1 MLSLQYLMQSES
13 SAVFCKLG
21 LHVLRRETVLKIY
34 VNLALKLTLLLETGP
49 SSRTLKILVLS

>member
-13 SAVFCKLG
+13 SAVFCKLE

-34 VNLALKLTLLLETGP
+34 VNLALKLTILLETGP
-49 SSRTLKILVLS
+49 SSRTLNILVLS

>member
-13 SAVFCKLG
+13 SAVFCKLE
-21 LHVLRRETVLKIY
+21 LHVLRRETVFKIY
-34 VNLALKLTLLLETGP
+34 VNLALKLTILLETGP

>member
-13 SAVFCKLG
+13 SAVFCKLE

-34 VNLALKLTLLLETGP
+34 VHLTLKLTILLETGP

>member
-13 SAVFCKLG
+13 SAVFCKLE
-21 LHVLRRETVLKIY
+21 LHVLRRGTVLKIY
-34 VNLALKLTLLLETGP
+34 VNLALKLTILLETGP

>member
-13 SAVFCKLG
+13 SAVFCKLE

-34 VNLALKLTLLLETGP
+34 VNLALKLTIHLETGP
-49 SSRTLKILVLS
+49 SSRTLNIPVLS

>member
-13 SAVFCKLG
+13 STVFCKLE
-21 LHVLRRETVLKIY
+21 LHVVRRETVLKIY
-34 VNLALKLTLLLETGP
+34 VNLALKLTILLETGP

>member
-13 SAVFCKLG
+13 SVVFCKLE

-34 VNLALKLTLLLETGP
+34 VNLALKLTILLKTGP

>member
-13 SAVFCKLG
+13 SAVFCKLE

-34 VNLALKLTLLLETGP
+34 VNLALKLTILLETGP
-49 SSRTLKILVLS
+49 SSRTLNILGLS

>member
-13 SAVFCKLG
+13 SAVFCKLE

-34 VNLALKLTLLLETGP
+34 VNLALKLTILLETGP